1 MTSVIFILNLSGNAD
16 YIRSAKLSLEYFH
29 GEVGV
34 FSKYDSGYNH
44 PTCSNSCSKLLHIGI
59 YERPLTRRPILRLI
73 PSKLRRA
80 FARAY
85 SLQSHTY

>member
-1 MTSVIFILNLSGNAD
+1 
-16 YIRSAKLSLEYFH
+16 
-29 GEVGV
+29 
-34 FSKYDSGYNH
+34 
-44 PTCSNSCSKLLHIGI
+44 LLHIGI